1 MVKYTTPFS
10 GSTESI
16 NLSGTGI
23 GLTALTNSMDN
34 VANEGAEAN
43 RLKRIELQILVILH
57 QLNNLKD
64 DTSKQILTEKL
75 MFLSKE
81 ASDDKA

>member
-1 MVKYTTPFS
+1 
-10 GSTESI
+10 
-16 NLSGTGI
+16 
-23 GLTALTNSMDN
+23 MDN